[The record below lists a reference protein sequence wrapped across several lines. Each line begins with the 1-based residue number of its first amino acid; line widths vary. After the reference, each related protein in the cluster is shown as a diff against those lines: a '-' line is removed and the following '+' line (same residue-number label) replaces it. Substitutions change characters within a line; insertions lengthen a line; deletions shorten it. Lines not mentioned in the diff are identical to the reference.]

1 MTQIDPEAE
10 VLNNTIKE
18 THPVIFH
25 LLSEKGKKAFFP
37 RKGTI
42 QQGNEAKGKDITAPI
57 GLAIE
62 DDKTP
67 MRLRTIRDSVSL
79 DPQAVFPYAPSYGIA
94 DLRKT
99 WQNLIK
105 EKNPSCKGRISL
117 PVVTNGITH
126 GLSVIGYLFIDL
138 EEEIILPDLFWGNYR
153 LIFEHPY
160 NARFHHFNTFHGDGF
175 DTAALRTVL
184 SKKKGKQIL
193 LLNFPHNPTGYTP
206 TNEIIEEIVTSI
218 LESAERGNEIVV
230 FTDDAY
236 FGLNYKE
243 GIFKESIFSKLAD
256 LHENILVAK
265 IDGATKED
273 YVWGFRVGFITY
285 ASKGISE
292 EVCHALENKTAG
304 RIRGN
309 ISNASH
315 ISQSLLLKALSSPDY
330 QEEKSEK
337 YRVLKARFDR
347 VQDVLAKN
355 EEKYSPFFSPLP
367 NNSGYF
373 MCVRL
378 AQNLDPEAVR
388 QILLQKYSTGVLV
401 TKNLLRIAFS
411 CVAERD
417 IPGLF
422 ENIYNACKNHNK
434 KEPG

>member
-1 MTQIDPEAE
+1 MIQIDPEAE
-10 VLNNTIKE
+10 LLNKTIRE
-18 THPVIFH
+18 THPVIFR
-25 LLSEKGKKAFFP
+25 LLSEKGKRIFFP

-42 QQGNEAKGKDITAPI
+42 QQGSEAKGKDINATI
-57 GLAIE
+57 GMAIE

-67 MRLRTIRDSVSL
+67 MRLRAISDAVSL
-79 DPQAVFPYAPSYGIA
+79 DPEVVFPYAPSYGIA

-99 WQNLIK
+99 WQNFIK

-126 GLSVIGYLFIDL
+126 GLSVVGYLFIDP

-153 LIFEHPY
+153 LIFEQPY
-160 NARFHHFNTFHGDGF
+160 NAVFHHYNTFYGDGF

-218 LESAERGNEIVV
+218 HESAERGNEIVV

-243 GIFKESIFSKLAD
+243 DIFKESIFSKLAD

-292 EVCHALENKTAG
+292 EVCQTLENKTAG

-315 ISQSLLLKALSSPDY
+315 LSQSLLLKALSSPDY
-330 QEEKSEK
+330 KEDKREK
-337 YRVLKARFDR
+337 YRILKARFDR

-355 EEKYSPFFSPLP
+355 EEKYAQFFSPLP

-378 AQNLDPEAVR
+378 AGNLNPETVR
-388 QILLQKYSTGVLV
+388 QILLKNYSTGVLV

-411 CVAERD
+411 SVAEKD

-422 ENIYNACKNHNK
+422 ENIYNACKK
-434 KEPG
+434 AQ